1 MSIATC
7 QSYHAVSS
15 GTTLLN
21 MPDGKSVFK
30 IYYLSIVGRAQP
42 GLYEWERCSLTQEDF
57 ARRFLS
63 GAPAGIG
70 FVTVF
75 PHITKIFR
83 FAPSMETVM
92 QVKAFETRSMVP
104 QVYAEDDGFCEFAC
118 YAEAVIAAEEY
129 RVWAASSSVAE
140 YLTFWCRVSDFPVTT
155 SSKLREYW
163 TSSSFSGLNL

>member
-1 MSIATC
+1 MQIATC
-7 QSYHAVSS
+7 QNYCAVSS

-21 MPDGKSVFK
+21 MADGKSAFK
-30 IYYLSIVGRAQP
+30 IYYLSILGRTQP
-42 GLYEWERCSLTQEDF
+42 ELYEWDQCSLTRDDF

-63 GAPAGIG
+63 GAHAGIG

-104 QVYAEDDGFCEFAC
+104 QVCSEDDGFWEFAC

-140 YLTFWCRVSDFPVTT
+140 YLTFWCPGSDFPLIT
-155 SSKLREYW
+155 SNKLRQYW
-163 TSSSFSGLNL
+163 TS